1 MKILHRYIG
10 KEIFRTV
17 LYVLLFCVALQG
29 FFDLMA
35 ELKSVG
41 QGEYKLQHAF
51 LYVGLD
57 MAGYVYEF
65 LPIAVLIGTILT
77 LVQFAAR
84 SEFTIMRASSM
95 STNMIGWS
103 LFKIGI
109 GYVII
114 TFLFGE
120 LISPVT
126 SELAQHLRAE
136 KLGAGNSQEFRSGL
150 WTKDLIR
157 DADGKK
163 VIGTRILNVRN
174 IQQGKLKGIR
184 VYEFDHDFHLTTLT
198 IAQSATF
205 QGHNTWRLQ
214 DATETRFDNA
224 VLDPNATAQDIGAT
238 IASTHLD
245 SKDLESEITPQILQV
260 STTDP
265 DNMTAYRLAGYS
277 AHLKENSQNTALY
290 DIAFWKKI
298 FNPFANLVMMALALP
313 FAYLHTRSG
322 GTSLKTF
329 IGIMIGVSFVLLNRL
344 FSYMGLLNTWPPMII
359 AILPSLLYF
368 MAAVFMLRWVERH

>member
-10 KEIFRTV
+10 REIARSV
-17 LYVLLFCVALQG
+17 LYVLLFCVALQS
-29 FFDLMA
+29 FFDLMS
-35 ELKSVG
+35 ELRSVG
-41 QGEYKLQHAF
+41 QGDYKLIHAF
-51 LYVGLD
+51 AYVGLD
-57 MAGYVYEF
+57 MAGYIYEF

-109 GYVII
+109 GYVVI

-126 SELAQHLRAE
+126 SEMADHLRAE
-136 KLGAGNSQEFRSGL
+136 KLGGGSAQEFRSGQ

-157 DADGKK
+157 DADGKI
-163 VIGTRILNVRN
+163 VGSRNINVRN
-174 IQQGKLKGIR
+174 VKNGQLKDIR
-184 VYEFDHDFHLTTLT
+184 VFEFDRDFHQTALTVAER
-198 IAQSATF
+198 AQYR
-205 QGHNTWRLQ
+205 GHNIWRLENV
-214 DATETRFDNA
+214 TETRFNNA
-224 VLDPNATAQDIGAT
+224 VVDPDASSQDI
-238 IASTHLD
+238 ASAVVSKHLD
-245 SKDLESEITPQILQV
+245 TKDLESEITPQILQV

-265 DNMTAYRLAGYS
+265 DNMTIFRLAGYVQ
-277 AHLKENSQNTALY
+277 HLTENNESTALY

-298 FNPFANLVMMALALP
+298 FNPFANLIMMALALP

-329 IGIMIGVSFVLLNRL
+329 IGIMIGVSFVLINRL
-344 FSYMGLLNTWPPMII
+344 FSYMGLLNTWPPMVI
-359 AILPSLLYF
+359 AIMPSLLYF